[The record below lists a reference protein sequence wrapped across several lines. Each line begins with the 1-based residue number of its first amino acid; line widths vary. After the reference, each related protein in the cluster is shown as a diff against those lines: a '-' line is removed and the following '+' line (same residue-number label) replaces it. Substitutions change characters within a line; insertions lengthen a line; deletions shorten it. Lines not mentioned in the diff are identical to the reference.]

1 MKSTERIWYALED
14 AAALSGVCAA
24 WARELHEDLD
34 VLVPF
39 LRPRPGLVES
49 YPCDFPGY
57 GCPREVICH
66 GPDNVVAVCRS
77 TEIECETLKLTKA
90 DLVSYELDLLK
101 LASTLRSLLP
111 VGGPEPSL
119 DDAFHRAVVLGTV
132 ASAGSEV
139 RAYFALPHPR
149 RGEEPRIIIERLL
162 ARHTGGFLL
171 LLPRDTLLSPMMA
184 MTLVQRGARVL
195 WLNEITAIEDGKIVL
210 KDPSIA
216 ARIFGS
222 APSEARLDRPSFMRQ
237 GSCYLVSFGGKSAA
251 FPLLV
256 GMRCIAI
263 LLSREG
269 ERVPSKELAIQPE
282 NAVKRVPTE
291 CAAELGE
298 PLPVVQ
304 GRKGGDSDL
313 VLDDRTRRELKDRI
327 AEHREAG
334 RIEKAEQLE
343 VDLKKAVD
351 RLGRTRRLGSQ
362 REQRRT
368 NVRNRITLALELV
381 KRDLPE
387 LYEHLD
393 GEKPTLTTGGYCSYW
408 PASPMNWDVRV

>member
-14 AAALSGVCAA
+14 AAALSGVCAS

-66 GPDNVVAVCRS
+66 GPDDMVAVCRS
-77 TEIECETLKLTKA
+77 TEIECETLGLTKA

-101 LASTLRSLLP
+101 LASSLRSLLP
-111 VGGPEPSL
+111 ICGPEPSL

-132 ASAGSEV
+132 TSAGSEV
-139 RAYFALPHPR
+139 RAYFALPHLR

-171 LLPRDTLLSPMMA
+171 LLPRDTLLPPLMA

-195 WLNEITAIEDGKIVL
+195 WLTEITAIEDRKIVL
-210 KDPSIA
+210 KDPSIT
-216 ARIFGS
+216 RRLFGS
-222 APSEARLDRPSFMRQ
+222 ALDEARLDRPSFVRQ
-237 GSCYLVSFGGKSAA
+237 GSCYLVSFKGKSAA

-269 ERVPSKELAIQPE
+269 ERVPSRELAMQPE
-282 NAVKRVPTE
+282 NAIKRVPNA
-291 CAAELGE
+291 CAAELGA

-313 VLDDRTRRELKDRI
+313 VIDKRTRRELEDRI

-334 RIEKAEQLE
+334 RIAEAESLNA
-343 VDLKKAVD
+343 DLQRAID
-351 RLGRTRRLGSQ
+351 IAGRTRQLGSQ
-362 REQRRT
+362 REHRRT

-408 PASPMNWDVRV
+408 PSSPMNWDVRV